1 MIQLKDKLK
10 VNGGT
15 RQYMEMIG
23 LSLAFSLFAVSCTQD
38 SDTFYPSSPEEEHP
52 SVDESRMIPIQ
63 LSVDGVDQ
71 FYGGAVT
78 RSGETVARLVQPL
91 DSTYDTGYDVETT
104 VESIPLENIVSTRA
118 NLGNVQLWWLTEQML
133 RLPIIMRG
141 QLFIRQMVRES
152 QLL

>member
-15 RQYMEMIG
+15 RRYMEMIG

-91 DSTYDTGYDVETT
+91 DSTYDTGYDGDPLHALNIRTEIVIIQAVVFHIFPVVFVGLTLLFLIKIT
-104 VESIPLENIVSTRA
+104 VPVGIKIQHQSAVL
-118 NLGNVQLWWLTEQML
+118 
-133 RLPIIMRG
+133 
-141 QLFIRQMVRES
+141 
-152 QLL
+152 

>member
-15 RQYMEMIG
+15 RRYMEMIG

-63 LSVDGVDQ
+63 LSVERGWIKSFRRGKAENLHRKSFFTPQEIV
-71 FYGGAVT
+71 GA
-78 RSGETVARLVQPL
+78 
-91 DSTYDTGYDVETT
+91 
-104 VESIPLENIVSTRA
+104 
-118 NLGNVQLWWLTEQML
+118 
-133 RLPIIMRG
+133 
-141 QLFIRQMVRES
+141 
-152 QLL
+152 

>member
-63 LSVDGVDQ
+63 LSVDGVWTIDSNN
-71 FYGGAVT
+71 VT
-78 RSGETVARLVQPL
+78 FISHD
-91 DSTYDTGYDVETT
+91 DSITT
-104 VESIPLENIVSTRA
+104 VNDLYPGMMVQVLCYDEVIDAIFPTPLHDVAYIETWGEYNFDLYDDGVKIL
-118 NLGNVQLWWLTEQML
+118 NGVQ
-133 RLPIIMRG
+133 
-141 QLFIRQMVRES
+141 
-152 QLL
+152 